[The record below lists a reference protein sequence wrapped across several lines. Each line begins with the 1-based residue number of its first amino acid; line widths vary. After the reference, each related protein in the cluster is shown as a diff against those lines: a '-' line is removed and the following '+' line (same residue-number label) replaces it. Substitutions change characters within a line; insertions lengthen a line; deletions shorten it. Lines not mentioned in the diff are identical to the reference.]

1 MPIEWNASADARR
14 VEAVATGSVS
24 ANDLADFIQAMR
36 QAGVMGY
43 AKLVDM
49 SYASLDIHAAEVR
62 ALARSINALADG
74 GGETLGAVAFVV
86 DSPTALEV
94 TMLFEERTAAS
105 KRPLSIFGSRQHAIE
120 WLDGLAPPGLTSPS
134 SSD

>member
-1 MPIEWNASADARR
+1 MPIEWNVSDEARR
-14 VEAVATGSVS
+14 VEAVASGRVS
-24 ANDLADFIQAMR
+24 AGDLADFIQGMR

-49 SYASLDIHAAEVR
+49 SYASLDIRAAEVR
-62 ALARSINALADG
+62 TLARSINALADG
-74 GGETLGAVAFVV
+74 GGETLGPVAFVI

-105 KRPLSIFGSRQHAIE
+105 KRPLSIFASRQLAAD
-120 WLDGLAPPGLTSPS
+120 WLDGLAS
-134 SSD
+134 SK